1 MSKVSVIVPVYNVE
15 AYLSHCIESIQQQT
29 ESDIEIIL
37 VDDGSPDTC
46 GEICDRF
53 AEKDARIQVIHQEN
67 AGQGVARNTGLAAA
81 HGEYVL
87 FVDSDDW
94 IEPDL
99 VETAFA
105 AAKKFDAEM
114 LIFDLQATDAQ
125 GNSVYRSAQ
134 KIPTNTLLSAKT
146 DKSFLLTD
154 PSPCNKLLKRSWLLE
169 NQFAFPKM
177 YYEDLIAITCLDSA
191 VERGVYIGGKPLYN
205 YFLRQNSTLH
215 NGDAEKTAKKR
226 IAAVNE
232 IYRFYKGKN
241 LAEFY
246 HAELEWIVLYHG
258 FFLPAREILNFTA
271 QPFAY
276 IDELYDNANKICSIP
291 QKNPYFKTLA
301 AKERLIFRLLYG
313 KHYFLTKLFWKL
325 NAFLK
330 KIK

>member
-15 AYLSHCIESIQQQT
+15 AYLPHCIESIQQQT

-53 AEKDARIQVIHQEN
+53 AEQDSRIQVIHQEN
-67 AGQGVARNTGLAAA
+67 AGQGAARNVGLAAA
-81 HGEYVL
+81 HGEYIL

-99 VETAFA
+99 VETAFT

-114 LIFDLQATDAQ
+114 LIFDLQALDAQ
-125 GNSVYRSAQ
+125 GNLVYRSAQ
-134 KIPTNTLLSAKT
+134 KVPTNTVLSAKT

-154 PSPCNKLLKRSWLLE
+154 PSPCTKLLKRSWLAD
-169 NQFAFPKM
+169 NQFAFPQM

-205 YFLRQNSTLH
+205 YLLRQNSTLH

-226 IAAVNE
+226 ITAVNE
-232 IYRFYKGKN
+232 IYKFYKEKN
-241 LAEFY
+241 LTEFY
-246 HAELEWIVLYHG
+246 RAELEWNVLYHG

-271 QPFAY
+271 QPFSY
-276 IDELYDNANKICSIP
+276 IDELCDNANAICGVP
-291 QKNPYFKTLA
+291 QKNPYFKTLS

-330 KIK
+330 KN